1 MHFFAWNQ
9 LKNIYDSWVMI
20 DNSENNTLHF
30 FQNETKMEVDTCSPT
45 LSICTADAYLTRVA
59 AIRGIDTVPT

>member
-1 MHFFAWNQ
+1 
-9 LKNIYDSWVMI
+9 MI
-20 DNSENNTLHF
+20 DYSENNTLHF